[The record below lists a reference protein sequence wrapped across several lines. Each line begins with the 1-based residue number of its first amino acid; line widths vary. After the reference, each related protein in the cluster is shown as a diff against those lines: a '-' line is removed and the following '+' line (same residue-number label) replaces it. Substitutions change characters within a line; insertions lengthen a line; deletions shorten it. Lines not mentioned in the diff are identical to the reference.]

1 MRILDV
7 LGREVADDAL
17 GQRLDDVLAFLQRG
31 DLETLDRT
39 AILLGDRHVL
49 RDVHEA
55 AREVAGVRRLE
66 RGVGQ
71 TLTSAVRRR
80 EVLERRQTFTE
91 VRLDRALDDFADAT
105 GELLLR
111 LRHQS
116 AHTRQ
121 LTDLVAATT

>member
-1 MRILDV
+1 M
-7 LGREVADDAL
+7 
-17 GQRLDDVLAFLQRG
+17 
-31 DLETLDRT
+31 

-49 RDVHEA
+49 RDVHKA
-55 AREVAGVRRLE
+55 ARQVAGVGRLE

-80 EVLERRQTFTE
+80 EVLERRKTFTE
-91 VRLDRALDDFADAT
+91 VRLDRTFDDFADTT

-111 LRHQS
+111 LRHKT

-121 LTDLVAATT
+121 LADLVAATT